1 MVILSLP
8 LWERGLKFIL
18 NLCFWTSARSL
29 PLWERGL
36 KSQNYDRRCDGDT
49 VAPLVGAWIE
59 IYT

>member
-1 MVILSLP
+1 MGAWIEIV
-8 LWERGLKFIL
+8 EMQL
-18 NLCFWTSARSL
+18 NENKQTSL

-59 IYT
+59 IYWDREE